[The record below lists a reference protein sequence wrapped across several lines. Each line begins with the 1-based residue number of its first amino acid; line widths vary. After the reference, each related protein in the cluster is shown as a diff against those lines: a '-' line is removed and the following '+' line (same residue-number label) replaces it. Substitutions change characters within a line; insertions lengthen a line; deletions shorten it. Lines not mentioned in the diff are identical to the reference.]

1 MIPPEE
7 ILKWGPWLVT
17 AIFFADKAIAALRRL
32 VAAPAEIK
40 SNILLRAEK
49 IHAEQMQEA
58 AEVRLAARA
67 EELLGLV
74 SKVTDLEKLLAE
86 ALALLRP
93 NGGMSLYD
101 RITKLD
107 KDFRD
112 SIEDTQRWRREVMRR
127 LDDAP
132 RDEHGA

>member
-1 MIPPEE
+1 MTFED
-7 ILKWGPWLVT
+7 LLQWGPWLVT

-32 VAAPAEIK
+32 MAAPAELRT
-40 SNILLRAEK
+40 NILLRAEK

-58 AEVRLAARA
+58 AETRLAARA
-67 EELLGLV
+67 EELIGLLQKV
-74 SKVTDLEKLLAE
+74 SDLEKLLAE

-112 SIEDTQRWRREVMRR
+112 SIEDTQRWRREVMRQ
-127 LDDAP
+127 L
-132 RDEHGA
+132 EGATQDGDPA